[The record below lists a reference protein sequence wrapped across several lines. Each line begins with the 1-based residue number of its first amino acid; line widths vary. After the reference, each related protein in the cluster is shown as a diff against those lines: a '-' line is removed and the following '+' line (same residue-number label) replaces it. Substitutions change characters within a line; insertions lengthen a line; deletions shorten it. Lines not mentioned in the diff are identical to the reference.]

1 MSQADA
7 TGAWAF
13 PFSKLQQQQQRIPL
27 EQLDKSK
34 MMAAAI
40 TAMRLQH
47 QQNNEPASMTANNV
61 VALQQLRQS
70 YLAVQQQNDSRDDH
84 ASNALEQFQL
94 DSHALEQS
102 VAVAALQQQLAI
114 NLADPASLS
123 LLGNKA
129 LVSGLILDQLS
140 QHCVVDDENQ
150 QASDLHSSLRVY
162 FFRHF
167 SAFISNFEIF
177 SLFNLIS
184 DRIMTF
190 EVSWG

>member
-84 ASNALEQFQL
+84 ALEQFQL

-150 QASDLHSSLRVY
+150 QASACFLRV
-162 FFRHF
+162 
-167 SAFISNFEIF
+167 
-177 SLFNLIS
+177 
-184 DRIMTF
+184 
-190 EVSWG
+190 